1 MGDRRQWLNSEVGV
15 ETHVTDVAELI
26 WFEDL
31 HEVTL
36 VLHSYSGLLGG
47 PIALRVADRLAHV
60 IFLGAFVASPGQCL
74 LDVEPPEVGDHYR
87 QLAQSEGEGWLIRA
101 SPAFL
106 DQWGVPSELH
116 DFVGPRLTD
125 FPLRCQTDPVL
136 YDPSELERLPCTYV
150 WHSDP
155 PLASLDKSRA
165 TARRWGWDVQ
175 TLQAGHD
182 MMLAAPG
189 ATASLIERIS
199 QS

>member
-1 MGDRRQWLNSEVGV
+1 MGDRRQSLNREVGV
-15 ETHVTDVAELI
+15 ETHITDVAELI

-31 HEVTL
+31 DEVTL
-36 VLHSYSGLLGG
+36 VLHSYSGLLAG
-47 PIALRVADRLAHV
+47 PIAHRVAERLAHI

-74 LDVEPPEVGDHYR
+74 LDVEPAEVGARYR
-87 QLAQSEGEGWLIRA
+87 QLAKSEGDGWLVRA

-106 DQWGVPSELH
+106 DQWSVPAELH
-116 DFVGPRLTD
+116 DVVGPRLTD
-125 FPLRCQTDPVL
+125 FPFRCQTDPVL
-136 YDPSELERLPCTYV
+136 YDPSELDRVPCTFV

-155 PLASLDKSRA
+155 PLASLEKAQA
-165 TARRWGWDVQ
+165 TARRKGWDVL